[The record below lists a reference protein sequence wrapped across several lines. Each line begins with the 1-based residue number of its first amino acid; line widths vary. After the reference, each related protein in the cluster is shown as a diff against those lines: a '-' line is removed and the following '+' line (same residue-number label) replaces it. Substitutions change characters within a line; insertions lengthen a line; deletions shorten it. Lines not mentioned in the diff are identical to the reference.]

1 MLGGY
6 LNLYQSYNANV
17 LCNPTPE
24 VTSSI
29 HRFEGFLRYAV
40 FCVGPSQRRLSE
52 FCFFLSL

>member
-40 FCVGPSQRRLSE
+40 FCVGPSQRRL
-52 FCFFLSL
+52 